1 MGQIKQNKII
11 THVQY
16 IQSLYPKHFKN
27 VHCSFGGNGKMGG
40 LNTKSFK
47 KLSEIMQFAYMGAA
61 EYEGSK
67 LPQAFLNMQSNHK
80 QGDELT
86 LHQTL
91 INNKK
96 VYVLSNLSLIKD
108 SVEVVK
114 EYYRQQKD
122 FFLKTPAGF
131 PEAIKKLPSPYYRSQ
146 GWIDIGHYN
155 YMFFTNKSMAIKT
168 KDFLVSYKGKF

>member
-16 IQSLYPKHFKN
+16 IQSLYPKHFKK
-27 VHCSFGGNGKMGG
+27 VHCSFGASGKIGG
-40 LNTKSFK
+40 LSPNAFK
-47 KLSEIMQFAYMGAA
+47 KLSNFMQFAYMGAA
-61 EYEGSK
+61 EYEGEK
-67 LPQAFLNMQSNHK
+67 LPNAFLRMKKLHR

-91 INNKK
+91 INGKK
-96 VYVLSNLSLIKD
+96 VYVLANLSLIQEA
-108 SVEVVK
+108 VEVVK
-114 EYYRQQKD
+114 EYYHQKKE

-131 PEAIKKLPSPYYRSQ
+131 PEALDRSPSPYYRSQ
-146 GWIDIGHYN
+146 GWVDIGYNN

-168 KDFLVSYKGKF
+168 KSFLESYKGIF